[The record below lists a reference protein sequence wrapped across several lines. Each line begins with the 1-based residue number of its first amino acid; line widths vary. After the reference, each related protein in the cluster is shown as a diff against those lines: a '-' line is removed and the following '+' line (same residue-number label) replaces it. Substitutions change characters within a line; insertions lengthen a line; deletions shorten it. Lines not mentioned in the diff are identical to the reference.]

1 MASMGDNPHTAAVAR
16 SPGQPAHE
24 QLRAMAERKLPEV
37 HALIDRAQKMRDWLT
52 TATTC
57 GCDTLAA
64 CALFADSDGPESSI
78 HLHRV
83 G

>member
-1 MASMGDNPHTAAVAR
+1 
-16 SPGQPAHE
+16 
-24 QLRAMAERKLPEV
+24 MAERKLPEV